1 MNNIYPR
8 VIGIMLVMLA
18 TAYTPSLYAEQKIS
32 LPMALTQAIKNDPWL
47 RGNKLSQQAVQ
58 ARQVAA
64 GSLPDP
70 KVTIG
75 LLNLPSENGHFNQ
88 EAMTQFKVG
97 VSQTFAR
104 GNELE
109 LKQSQLRIEHLQF
122 SFMYNDRIAS
132 LTKEVSRL
140 WFEVYSAQ
148 QTVKLIEK
156 NKQLFIQ
163 MVELAQASYAAGLD
177 KTKHQ
182 DVIRAQLELLQLE
195 DMLVIQTQKLDIA
208 KSHLREWLDD
218 TSLENTKQMTQF
230 ERSIYDFSV
239 SPSMPSYVQQTQQL
253 IQNSMLSYDDML
265 QIIMRHPSVKVFELK
280 YQMAKKG
287 VAIAHEKYKP
297 QWGVNASYGYRASAP
312 TGEDRADL
320 FSVGISFDLPLFTQN
335 RQDKELSASVASAE
349 AVKTEQLLLM
359 KKLLAGLTSEIA
371 RLNNLTARK
380 SLYKDKLLLQNQEQA
395 DVTLTAYTHDD
406 GFLSDVIRARI
417 AQLNAQ
423 IVALEIDTQIAQ
435 TIARI
440 NYYLSSGKSN
450 EYTVLEQG

>member
-1 MNNIYPR
+1 
-8 VIGIMLVMLA
+8 MLTTV
-18 TAYTPSLYAEQKIS
+18 YIPPLYAEQKLS

-47 RGNKLSQQAVQ
+47 RGNKLSLQAAQ

-64 GSLPDP
+64 GTLPDP
-70 KVTIG
+70 KVSIG

-104 GNELE
+104 GNELA
-109 LKQSQLRIEHLQF
+109 LKQSQLLIESQQF
-122 SFMYNDRIAS
+122 SFMYDDRIAS

-140 WFEVYSAQ
+140 WFDVYSAQ

-177 KTKHQ
+177 KAKHQ

-195 DMLVIQTQKLDIA
+195 DMLVIQSQKLDIA
-208 KSHLREWLDD
+208 KSHLREWLDHVD
-218 TSLENTKQMTQF
+218 IENTANIMQF
-230 ERSIYDFSV
+230 EDQIYEFSV
-239 SPSMPSYVQQTQQL
+239 PSTMPVSVRKTQYL
-253 IQNSMLSYDDML
+253 IQKSILSYDDMV
-265 QIIMRHPSVKVFELK
+265 QIILRHPSVKVLELK

-297 QWGVNASYGYRASAP
+297 QWGVNASYGYRSSTP
-312 TGEDRADL
+312 SGEDRADL
-320 FSVGISFDLPLFTQN
+320 FSVGVSFDLPLFTQN

-349 AVKTEQLLLM
+349 VVKTEQLLLM
-359 KKLLAGLTSEIA
+359 KKLLAGLTSEFA
-371 RLNNLTARK
+371 RLNNLMARK

-423 IVALEIDTQIAQ
+423 IVALEIETQIAQ

-440 NYYLSSGKSN
+440 NYYLSPSQSN
-450 EYTVLEQG
+450 KYVMLEQG